1 MQSRFRAKS
10 NELGWA
16 HASSVSHSV
25 NQWQCPS
32 GPGRGGWRCQ
42 FERYQ
47 PLLCGQDH
55 EKILWSRMKRD
66 LLSLYRVTLG
76 LRMEPWGKTI
86 ILLEPVNPYHT
97 PLWRK
102 LQMPVM
108 YLHRILETSQRYWL
122 PRTKNSV
129 RKQTKKMGSNQ
140 LRGKLA
146 RAKPGACLR
155 QGSGPATQRSR
166 EAQARRLGKGRY
178 AAGLTGT
185 VSPSRQMANCSRE
198 TSDWEIENTVNS

>member
-1 MQSRFRAKS
+1 M
-10 NELGWA
+10 
-16 HASSVSHSV
+16 
-25 NQWQCPS
+25 
-32 GPGRGGWRCQ
+32 
-42 FERYQ
+42 
-47 PLLCGQDH
+47 
-55 EKILWSRMKRD
+55 
-66 LLSLYRVTLG
+66 
-76 LRMEPWGKTI
+76 
-86 ILLEPVNPYHT
+86 
-97 PLWRK
+97 
-102 LQMPVM
+102 
-108 YLHRILETSQRYWL
+108 

-166 EAQARRLGKGRY
+166 EAQAQRLGKGQY

-185 VSPSRQMANCSRE
+185 VSPSCQMANCSRE